1 MPERVRMLPEGV
13 RFAVRV
19 TPKGGRDAVEGW
31 QSDSAG
37 RAQVKLRVRA
47 APEDGKANEAVTAL
61 IATVLGV
68 SKSCVRIAGGGGARV
83 KQIEV
88 RGSAGELAS
97 RLAAI
102 GETA

>member
-1 MPERVRMLPEGV
+1 MAERIRITGDGI

-37 RAQVKLRVRA
+37 RQEVKLRVRA
-47 APEDGKANEAVTAL
+47 AADDGKANDAVTAL
-61 IATVLGV
+61 IAATLGV
-68 SKSCVRIAGGGGARV
+68 PKGAVRIASGATARV

-88 RGSAGELAS
+88 HGAGEALAT
-97 RLAAI
+97 RLAGI
-102 GETA
+102 GDRA

>member
-1 MPERVRMLPEGV
+1 MAERIRISEAGI

-31 QSDSAG
+31 QNDSAG
-37 RAQVKLRVRA
+37 RPQVKLRVRA
-47 APEDGKANEAVTAL
+47 AADDGKANDAVTAL
-61 IATVLGV
+61 LAATLGV
-68 SKSCVRIAGGGGARV
+68 PKGAVRIAAGATARV

-88 RGSAGELAS
+88 QGAAEALAS

-102 GETA
+102 GDRA